1 MKLNQNN
8 QGLAAESAAVC
19 FLQQQGL
26 SLVAQ
31 NYSCRHGEIDLVMR
45 DGRTLVFIEV
55 RLRSNQAFASAADSI
70 DQRKQQ
76 KLIRAAQY
84 YLQQHDLNC
93 PCRFDAILF
102 DNTHYQSPNWIRNAI
117 DT

>member
-8 QGLAAESAAVC
+8 QGLAAEKAAAL

-26 SLVAQ
+26 SLLAQ
-31 NYSCRHGEIDLVMR
+31 NYSCRYGEIDLIMR
-45 DGRTLVFIEV
+45 ESKTLVFVEV
-55 RLRSNQAFASAADSI
+55 RLRTHREFTSAADSI

-76 KLIRAAQY
+76 KLIRVAQF
-84 YLQQHDLNC
+84 YLQSHDLNM

-102 DNTHYQSPNWIRNAI
+102 DNSKYQSPNWIRNAI

>member
-1 MKLNQNN
+1 MKLNKNN
-8 QGLAAESAAVC
+8 QGLAAEKAAAH

-26 SLVAQ
+26 SLLAQ
-31 NYSCRHGEIDLVMR
+31 NYSCRYGEIDLIMR
-45 DGRTLVFIEV
+45 EGNTLVFIEV
-55 RLRSNQAFASAADSI
+55 RLRSNRGFTSAADSI

-76 KLIRAAQY
+76 KLIRVAQF
-84 YLQQHDLNC
+84 YLQSHDLNT

-102 DNTHYQSPNWIRNAI
+102 DHNEYQSPNWIRNAI

>member
-8 QGLAAESAAVC
+8 QGLAAEQAAVR

-26 SLVAQ
+26 TLVTQ
-31 NYSCRHGEIDLVMR
+31 NYSCRYGEIDLIMHEKN
-45 DGRTLVFIEV
+45 TLVFVEV
-55 RLRSNQAFASAADSI
+55 RLRSNRAFTSAADSI
-70 DQRKQQ
+70 HYHKQQ
-76 KLIRAAQY
+76 KLLRAAQY
-84 YLQQHDLNC
+84 YLQSLDRQP

-102 DNTHYQSPNWIRNAI
+102 VNSRYQSPEWIRNAI

>member
-8 QGLAAESAAVC
+8 QGLAAENAAAL

-26 SLVAQ
+26 SLIVQ
-31 NYSCRHGEIDLVMR
+31 NYSCRYGEIDLIMR
-45 DGRTLVFIEV
+45 EGKTLVFIEV
-55 RLRSNQAFASAADSI
+55 RLRSNQAFTSAADSI
-70 DQRKQQ
+70 DRRKQQ
-76 KLIRAAQY
+76 KLIRAAQF
-84 YLQQHDLNC
+84 YLQNQDLNC

-102 DNTHYQSPNWIRNAI
+102 DNTLYQSPNWIRNAI

>member
-1 MKLNQNN
+1 MKLNPNN
-8 QGLAAESAAVC
+8 QGLAAEKAAAL

-26 SLVAQ
+26 SLLTQ
-31 NYSCRHGEIDLVMR
+31 NYNCRYGEIDLIMR
-45 DGRTLVFIEV
+45 EGQTLVFIEV
-55 RLRSNQAFASAADSI
+55 RLRSHHGFTSAADSI

-84 YLQQHDLNC
+84 YLQHHDLNC

>member
-8 QGLAAESAAVC
+8 QGLAAEKAAAL

-26 SLVAQ
+26 SLLTQ
-31 NYSCRHGEIDLVMR
+31 NYSCRYGEIDLVMR
-45 DGRTLVFIEV
+45 EGHTLVFIEV
-55 RLRSNQAFASAADSI
+55 RLRSNRGFTSAADSI

-76 KLIRAAQY
+76 KLIRVAQF
-84 YLQQHDLNC
+84 YLQSQNLNT

-102 DNTHYQSPNWIRNAI
+102 DNNEYQSPNWIRNAI